1 MSERSTSTF
10 VYFAATFADPHT
22 LFLREHLELDDQAL
36 QKIHEDAI
44 HGEFRK
50 KRRNHGVG
58 INDSDED
65 TDDDEKGRRIRQGM
79 HKKQKVDRDDIKA
92 LGSLC

>member
-1 MSERSTSTF
+1 M
-10 VYFAATFADPHT
+10 
-22 LFLREHLELDDQAL
+22 DDQAL

-92 LGSLC
+92 LGSSY